1 MYLAAKTTR
10 ISRSL
15 FSLLVILAAASIV
28 RADVYLDLGDVPG
41 AATDSKHK
49 SWIKCESAQF
59 AVKRP
64 ESSPDG
70 KGAASSGAPKLSAIT
85 LIRSMDVSSPE
96 LFIRAANGQLASE
109 AVIEFTN
116 STGAVYFRIVLRG
129 VAVTSYSIAV
139 SDEAITEEIKV
150 TYSEIGFT
158 YIANDGS
165 RDGGSFSRTWSVS
178 QNMEV

>member
-1 MYLAAKTTR
+1 MYLSTKTTLF
-10 ISRSL
+10 SRSL
-15 FSLLVILAAASIV
+15 YSVVVILAASSIV
-28 RADVYLDLGDVPG
+28 NADIFLDLGDVPG
-41 AATDSKHK
+41 AATEGKHK
-49 SWIKCESAQF
+49 SWVKCESAQF
-59 AVKRP
+59 AVSRP
-64 ESSPDG
+64 NSSPDG
-70 KGAASSGAPKLSAIT
+70 KSAPSGVPKLSEIT
-85 LIRSMDVSSPE
+85 LTRSMDVSSTD
-96 LFIRAANGQLASE
+96 LFIRAASGQLASE

>member
-1 MYLAAKTTR
+1 MYLSTKTTLF
-10 ISRSL
+10 SRSL
-15 FSLLVILAAASIV
+15 FSVVVILAASSIV
-28 RADVYLDLGDVPG
+28 NADIYLDLGDVPG
-41 AATDSKHK
+41 AATERKHK
-49 SWIKCESAQF
+49 SWIKCESAKF
-59 AVKRP
+59 AVSRP
-64 ESSPDG
+64 DSSPDG
-70 KGAASSGAPKLSAIT
+70 KSASSGAPKLSEIT
-85 LIRSMDVSSPE
+85 LTRFMDVSSTE
-96 LFIRAANGQLASE
+96 FFIRAANGQLASE

-165 RDGGSFSRTWSVS
+165 RDGGSFTRTWSVS

>member
-1 MYLAAKTTR
+1 MYLAAKTTC

-28 RADVYLDLGDVPG
+28 KADVYMALGDVPG
-41 AATDSKHK
+41 AATDSKHR

-70 KGAASSGAPKLSAIT
+70 KGASSGAPKLSAIT

-116 STGAVYFRIVLRG
+116 STGAVYLRIVLRD
-129 VAVTSYSIAV
+129 VAVTGYSISA
-139 SDEAITEEIKV
+139 SHEAITEEIKV
-150 TYSEIGFT
+150 TYSEIGLT
-158 YIANDGS
+158 YIVNDGS

-178 QNMEV
+178 QNIEL